1 MSELQEKR
9 WAVISGRGVEASG
22 LTYDEALKL
31 LRQLDGEK
39 VYGLCIVS
47 NEAAARDAH

>member
-31 LRQLDGEK
+31 RRRLDGEK
-39 VYGLCIVS
+39 VFGLCIVS
-47 NEAAARDAH
+47 DEAAERDAH